1 MLKDTEFTAK
11 RRFYIE
17 EAILILLLI
26 LSLVGVRI
34 TDYSPVDGYGY
45 WIIMVFVFALFAMT
59 IAWQQSRHR
68 ITDFKKIIREQS
80 LHWFTSL
87 LVVEGIFSL
96 QKTEHLSQAD
106 AGIVIMMILAQ
117 STILDGLRVGWR
129 FSLVGIFLGVSAIIA
144 ANTHHFFW
152 IELIIAIL
160 IVMVTILIEVWQE
173 RRARRELA

>member
-1 MLKDTEFTAK
+1 MLENTEMTAK
-11 RRFYIE
+11 RRFYVE

-26 LSLVGVRI
+26 LSLIGVRI

-45 WIIMVFVFALFAMT
+45 WMMMVFVFALFAMI

-68 ITDFKKIIREQS
+68 MTDFKKIIREQS

-117 STILDGLRVGWR
+117 STVLDGLRVGWR
-129 FSLVGIFLGVSAIIA
+129 FSLVGIFLGISAIIA
-144 ANTHHFFW
+144 ANTQHFFW
-152 IELIIAIL
+152 IEIIIAIL
-160 IVMVTILIEVWQE
+160 IIIVTILVEVWQ
-173 RRARRELA
+173 ARRPQA

>member
-1 MLKDTEFTAK
+1 MLEKTEMTAK
-11 RRFYIE
+11 RRFYVE
-17 EAILILLLI
+17 EAILILLLT
-26 LSLVGVRI
+26 LTLVGVWI

-45 WIIMVFVFALFAMT
+45 WMIMVFVFALLAMT

-68 ITDFKKIIREQS
+68 MTDFKKILREQS

-87 LVVEGIFSL
+87 LVVEGVFSL
-96 QKTEHLSQAD
+96 QKTEHLTQAN
-106 AGIVIMMILAQ
+106 AGLVIMMILAQ

-129 FSLVGIFLGVSAIIA
+129 FSLVGIFLGLSAIIA

-160 IVMVTILIEVWQE
+160 IVAVTILIEVWQE
-173 RRARRELA
+173 RRAQA

>member
-87 LVVEGIFSL
+87 LVVEGVFSL

-152 IELIIAIL
+152 IELIFAIL
-160 IVMVTILIEVWQE
+160 IAAVTILIEVWQE
-173 RRARRELA
+173 RRAQA

>member
-1 MLKDTEFTAK
+1 MLEKTEMTAK
-11 RRFYIE
+11 RRFYVE
-17 EAILILLLI
+17 EAILILLLT
-26 LSLVGVRI
+26 LTLVGVWI

-45 WIIMVFVFALFAMT
+45 WMIMVFVFALLAMT

-68 ITDFKKIIREQS
+68 MTDFKKIIREQS

-87 LVVEGIFSL
+87 LVVEGVFSL
-96 QKTEHLSQAD
+96 QKSEHLTQED
-106 AGIVIMMILAQ
+106 AGLVIMMILAQ

-129 FSLVGIFLGVSAIIA
+129 FSLVGIFLGLSAIIA

-160 IVMVTILIEVWQE
+160 IVAVTILIEVWQE
-173 RRARRELA
+173 RRAQA

>member
-1 MLKDTEFTAK
+1 MLESTEIKTK
-11 RRFYIE
+11 RRFYVE
-17 EAILILLLI
+17 EAILILMLV

-45 WIIMVFVFALFAMT
+45 WMIMVFVFALLAIT

-68 ITDFKKIIREQS
+68 ITDFKKILREQS
-80 LHWFTSL
+80 IHWFTSL
-87 LVVEGIFSL
+87 LVVEGVFSL
-96 QKTEHLSQAD
+96 QKSEHLTQED
-106 AGIVIMMILAQ
+106 AGLVIMMILAQ

-144 ANTHHFFW
+144 AHTHHFFW

-160 IVMVTILIEVWQE
+160 IVTVTILIEVWQQK
-173 RRARRELA
+173 RAQA

>member
-1 MLKDTEFTAK
+1 MLEKTEMTAK
-11 RRFYIE
+11 RRFYVE
-17 EAILILLLI
+17 EAILILLLT
-26 LSLVGVRI
+26 LTLVGVWI

-45 WIIMVFVFALFAMT
+45 WMIMVFVFALLAMT
-59 IAWQQSRHR
+59 MAWQQSRHR

-87 LVVEGIFSL
+87 LVVEGVFSL
-96 QKTEHLSQAD
+96 QKSEHLTQED
-106 AGIVIMMILAQ
+106 AGLVIMMILAQ

-129 FSLVGIFLGVSAIIA
+129 FSLVGIFLGISAIIA

-160 IVMVTILIEVWQE
+160 IVAVTILIEVWQE
-173 RRARRELA
+173 RRAQA

>member
-1 MLKDTEFTAK
+1 MLEKTEMTAK
-11 RRFYIE
+11 RRFYVE
-17 EAILILLLI
+17 EAILILLLT
-26 LSLVGVRI
+26 LTLVGVWI

-45 WIIMVFVFALFAMT
+45 WMIMVFVFALLAMT

-68 ITDFKKIIREQS
+68 MTDFKKIIREQS

-87 LVVEGIFSL
+87 LVVEGVFSL
-96 QKTEHLSQAD
+96 QKSEHLTQED
-106 AGIVIMMILAQ
+106 AGLVIMMILAQ

-129 FSLVGIFLGVSAIIA
+129 FSLVGIFLGISAIIA

-160 IVMVTILIEVWQE
+160 IVAVTILIEVWQE
-173 RRARRELA
+173 RRAQA

>member
-1 MLKDTEFTAK
+1 MLEKTEMTAK
-11 RRFYIE
+11 RRFYVE

-26 LSLVGVRI
+26 LTLVGVWI

-45 WIIMVFVFALFAMT
+45 WMIMVFVFALLAMT

-68 ITDFKKIIREQS
+68 MTDFKKILREQS

-87 LVVEGIFSL
+87 LVVEGVFSL
-96 QKTEHLSQAD
+96 QKTEHLTQAD
-106 AGIVIMMILAQ
+106 AGLVIMMILAQ

-160 IVMVTILIEVWQE
+160 IVAVTILIEVWQE
-173 RRARRELA
+173 RRAQA

>member
-1 MLKDTEFTAK
+1 MLEDTEFTAK

-45 WIIMVFVFALFAMT
+45 WIIMVFVFALLAMT

-87 LVVEGIFSL
+87 LVVEGVFSL
-96 QKTEHLSQAD
+96 QKMEHLSQAD

-144 ANTHHFFW
+144 AHTHHLFW

-160 IVMVTILIEVWQE
+160 IVAVTILIEVWQE
-173 RRARRELA
+173 RRAHA

>member
-1 MLKDTEFTAK
+1 MLEKTEMTAK
-11 RRFYIE
+11 RRFYVE
-17 EAILILLLI
+17 EAILILLLT
-26 LSLVGVRI
+26 LTLVGVWI

-45 WIIMVFVFALFAMT
+45 WMIMVFVFALLAMT

-87 LVVEGIFSL
+87 LVVEGVFSL
-96 QKTEHLSQAD
+96 QKSEHLTQED
-106 AGIVIMMILAQ
+106 AGLVIMMILAQ

-129 FSLVGIFLGVSAIIA
+129 FSLVGIFLGLSAIIA

-160 IVMVTILIEVWQE
+160 IVAVTILIEVWQE
-173 RRARRELA
+173 RRAQA

>member
-1 MLKDTEFTAK
+1 MLEDTEFTAK

-26 LSLVGVRI
+26 LALIGVRI

-45 WIIMVFVFALFAMT
+45 WMIMVFVFALFA
-59 IAWQQSRHR
+59 IIIGWIQSRHR
-68 ITDFKKIIREQS
+68 ITDFKKILREQS
-80 LHWFTSL
+80 IHWFTSL
-87 LVVEGIFSL
+87 LVVEGVFSL
-96 QKTEHLSQAD
+96 QKSEHLSQAD

-160 IVMVTILIEVWQE
+160 IVAVTILIEVWQE
-173 RRARRELA
+173 RRAQA

>member
-1 MLKDTEFTAK
+1 MLEKTEMTAK
-11 RRFYIE
+11 RRFYVE
-17 EAILILLLI
+17 EAILILLLT
-26 LSLVGVRI
+26 LTLVGVWI

-45 WIIMVFVFALFAMT
+45 WMIMVFVFALLAMT

-68 ITDFKKIIREQS
+68 MTDFKKILREQS

-87 LVVEGIFSL
+87 LVVEGVFSL
-96 QKTEHLSQAD
+96 QKSEHLTQED
-106 AGIVIMMILAQ
+106 AGLVIMMILAQ

-160 IVMVTILIEVWQE
+160 IVAVTILIEVWQE
-173 RRARRELA
+173 RRAQA

>member
-87 LVVEGIFSL
+87 LVVEGVFSL

-129 FSLVGIFLGVSAIIA
+129 FSLVGIFLGLSAIIA
-144 ANTHHFFW
+144 ANTHHF
-152 IELIIAIL
+152 LL
-160 IVMVTILIEVWQE
+160 MEV
-173 RRARRELA
+173 RA

>member
-1 MLKDTEFTAK
+1 MLEDTEFTAK
-11 RRFYIE
+11 RRFYVE

-26 LSLVGVRI
+26 LALIGVRI

-45 WIIMVFVFALFAMT
+45 WMIMVFVFALLAMT

-87 LVVEGIFSL
+87 LVVEGVFSL
-96 QKTEHLSQAD
+96 QKSEHLTQED
-106 AGIVIMMILAQ
+106 AGLVIMMILAQ

-144 ANTHHFFW
+144 AHTHHFFW

-160 IVMVTILIEVWQE
+160 IVAVTILIEVWQE
-173 RRARRELA
+173 RRAQA

>member
-1 MLKDTEFTAK
+1 MLEKTEMTAK
-11 RRFYIE
+11 RRFYVE
-17 EAILILLLI
+17 EAILILLLT
-26 LSLVGVRI
+26 LTLVGVWI

-45 WIIMVFVFALFAMT
+45 WMIMVFVFALLAMT

-87 LVVEGIFSL
+87 LVVEGVFSL
-96 QKTEHLSQAD
+96 QKSEHLTQED
-106 AGIVIMMILAQ
+106 AGLVIMMILAQ

-129 FSLVGIFLGVSAIIA
+129 FSLVGIFLGISAIIA

-152 IELIIAIL
+152 IELIIAIF
-160 IVMVTILIEVWQE
+160 IVAVTILIEVWQE
-173 RRARRELA
+173 RRAQA

>member
-1 MLKDTEFTAK
+1 MLEKTEMTAK
-11 RRFYIE
+11 RRFYVE
-17 EAILILLLI
+17 EAILILLLT
-26 LSLVGVRI
+26 LTLVGVWI

-45 WIIMVFVFALFAMT
+45 WMIMVFVFALLAMT

-68 ITDFKKIIREQS
+68 MTDFKKIIREQS

-87 LVVEGIFSL
+87 LVVEGVFSL
-96 QKTEHLSQAD
+96 QKSEHLTQED
-106 AGIVIMMILAQ
+106 AGLVIMMILAQ

-160 IVMVTILIEVWQE
+160 IVAVTILIEVWQE
-173 RRARRELA
+173 RRAQA

>member
-1 MLKDTEFTAK
+1 MLEKTEIAAK
-11 RRFYIE
+11 RRFYVE
-17 EAILILLLI
+17 EAILILLLT
-26 LSLVGVRI
+26 LTLVGVWI

-45 WIIMVFVFALFAMT
+45 WMIMVFVFALLAMT

-68 ITDFKKIIREQS
+68 MTDFKKILREQS

-87 LVVEGIFSL
+87 LVVEGVFSL
-96 QKTEHLSQAD
+96 QKSEHLTQED
-106 AGIVIMMILAQ
+106 AGLVIMMILAQ

-129 FSLVGIFLGVSAIIA
+129 FSLVGIFLGISAIIA

-160 IVMVTILIEVWQE
+160 IVAVTILIEVWQE
-173 RRARRELA
+173 RRAQA

>member
-1 MLKDTEFTAK
+1 MLEKTEMAAK
-11 RRFYIE
+11 RRFYVE
-17 EAILILLLI
+17 EAILILLLT
-26 LSLVGVRI
+26 LTLVGVWI

-45 WIIMVFVFALFAMT
+45 WMIMVFVFALLAMT

-68 ITDFKKIIREQS
+68 MTDFKKILREQS

-87 LVVEGIFSL
+87 LVVEGVFSL
-96 QKTEHLSQAD
+96 QKSEHLTQED
-106 AGIVIMMILAQ
+106 AGLVIMMILAQ

-129 FSLVGIFLGVSAIIA
+129 FSLVGIFLGISAIIA

-160 IVMVTILIEVWQE
+160 IVAVTILIEVWQE
-173 RRARRELA
+173 RRAQA

>member
-1 MLKDTEFTAK
+1 MLEKTEMTAK
-11 RRFYIE
+11 RRFYVE
-17 EAILILLLI
+17 EAILILLLT
-26 LSLVGVRI
+26 LTLVGVWI

-45 WIIMVFVFALFAMT
+45 WMIMVFVFALLAMT
-59 IAWQQSRHR
+59 MAWQQSRHR

-87 LVVEGIFSL
+87 LVVEGVFSL
-96 QKTEHLSQAD
+96 QKTEHLTQAN
-106 AGIVIMMILAQ
+106 AGLVIMMILAQ

-129 FSLVGIFLGVSAIIA
+129 FSLVGIFLGISAIIA

-160 IVMVTILIEVWQE
+160 IVAVTILIEVWQE
-173 RRARRELA
+173 RRAQA

>member
-87 LVVEGIFSL
+87 LVVEGVFSL

-129 FSLVGIFLGVSAIIA
+129 FSLVGIFLGGSAIIA

-160 IVMVTILIEVWQE
+160 IVAVTILIEVWQE
-173 RRARRELA
+173 RRAQA

>member
-1 MLKDTEFTAK
+1 MLEKTEMTAK
-11 RRFYIE
+11 RRFYVE
-17 EAILILLLI
+17 EAILILLLT
-26 LSLVGVRI
+26 LTLVGVWI

-45 WIIMVFVFALFAMT
+45 WMIMVFVFALLAMT

-68 ITDFKKIIREQS
+68 MTDFKKILREQS

-87 LVVEGIFSL
+87 LVVEGVFSL
-96 QKTEHLSQAD
+96 QKSEHLTQED
-106 AGIVIMMILAQ
+106 AGLVIMMILAQ

-129 FSLVGIFLGVSAIIA
+129 FSLVGIFLGLSAIIA

-160 IVMVTILIEVWQE
+160 IVAVTILIEVWQE
-173 RRARRELA
+173 RRAQA

>member
-1 MLKDTEFTAK
+1 MLEDTEFTAK
-11 RRFYIE
+11 RRFYVE

-26 LSLVGVRI
+26 LALIGVRI

-45 WIIMVFVFALFAMT
+45 WMIMVFVFALLAMT

-87 LVVEGIFSL
+87 LVVEGVFSL

-160 IVMVTILIEVWQE
+160 IVAVTILIEVWQE
-173 RRARRELA
+173 RRAQA

>member
-1 MLKDTEFTAK
+1 MLGDTKITAK
-11 RRFYIE
+11 RRFYVE
-17 EAILILLLI
+17 ESILILLLI

-45 WIIMVFVFALFAMT
+45 WMIMVFVFALLAIT
-59 IAWQQSRHR
+59 IAWLQSRHR
-68 ITDFKKIIREQS
+68 ISDFKKIVREQS

-87 LVVEGIFSL
+87 LVVEGVFSL

-106 AGIVIMMILAQ
+106 AGLVIMMILAQ

-144 ANTHHFFW
+144 AHTHHFFW
-152 IELIIAIL
+152 IELSIAIF
-160 IVMVTILIEVWQE
+160 IVIGTIFVEVWKE
-173 RRARRELA
+173 KRTRT

>member
-87 LVVEGIFSL
+87 LVVEGVFSL

-160 IVMVTILIEVWQE
+160 IVAVTILIEVWQE
-173 RRARRELA
+173 RRAQA

>member
-1 MLKDTEFTAK
+1 MLEKTEMTAK
-11 RRFYIE
+11 RRFYVE
-17 EAILILLLI
+17 EAILILLLT
-26 LSLVGVRI
+26 LTLVGVWI

-45 WIIMVFVFALFAMT
+45 WMIMVFVFALLAMT

-68 ITDFKKIIREQS
+68 MTDFKKILREQS

-87 LVVEGIFSL
+87 LVVEGVFSL
-96 QKTEHLSQAD
+96 QKSEHLTQED
-106 AGIVIMMILAQ
+106 AGLVIMMILAQ

-129 FSLVGIFLGVSAIIA
+129 FSLVGIFLGISAIIA

-160 IVMVTILIEVWQE
+160 IVAVTILIEVWQE
-173 RRARRELA
+173 RRAQA

>member
-87 LVVEGIFSL
+87 LVVEGVFSL
-96 QKTEHLSQAD
+96 QKTEHLTQAN
-106 AGIVIMMILAQ
+106 AGLVIMMILAQ

-129 FSLVGIFLGVSAIIA
+129 FSLVGIFLGISAIIA

-160 IVMVTILIEVWQE
+160 IVAVTILIEVWQE
-173 RRARRELA
+173 RRAQA

>member
-1 MLKDTEFTAK
+1 MLEKTEMTAK
-11 RRFYIE
+11 RRFYVE
-17 EAILILLLI
+17 EAILILLLT
-26 LSLVGVRI
+26 LTLVGVWI

-45 WIIMVFVFALFAMT
+45 WMIMVFVFALLAMT

-87 LVVEGIFSL
+87 LVVEGVFSL
-96 QKTEHLSQAD
+96 QKSEHLTQED
-106 AGIVIMMILAQ
+106 AGLVIMMILAQ

-160 IVMVTILIEVWQE
+160 IVAVTILIEVWQE
-173 RRARRELA
+173 RRAQA